1 MKTLLSALALL
12 CVPFSAMA
20 GEEDLYAPVP
30 PADSAFVRTVNLT
43 ADDGLAIQLDGAAFP
58 AGDVA
63 SVSNYAVIKQG
74 AKTLTAGDRTQPLTI
89 EAKQYYTIAVPKT
102 GEAKLLKDAP
112 IENPAK
118 AMIYFYNL
126 SDAADAALDAPS
138 HKATIFEKVAAGTNA
153 SRDINATTIDL
164 AVKADGAEVTKLE
177 KIELVRQAG
186 VSIFLTG
193 EKGLYKAFSIMNKV
207 AQ

>member
-1 MKTLLSALALL
+1 MKKLLTALALL
-12 CVPFSAMA
+12 CVPFTAMA

-43 ADDGLAIQLDGAAFP
+43 VDDGLAIQLDGAAFP
-58 AGDVA
+58 AGEIA

-74 AKTLTAGDRTQPLTI
+74 EKNLTAGEHKQPLTI
-89 EAKQYYTIAVPKT
+89 EAKQYYTIAVSKDD
-102 GEAKLLKDAP
+102 AKLLKDAP

-126 SDAADAALDAPS
+126 SDAADATLDAPS

-164 AVKADGAEVTKLE
+164 TVKADGAEVAKLE

-193 EKGLYKAFSIMNKV
+193 VKGEYKAFSVVNKV